1 MLTLYPHK
9 DNLIILYCIVM
20 DTLKNFNNSQHAVE
34 SNWLNI
40 AESQYM
46 AVNHK
51 TYAHLYLYPGVSAL
65 KFKGEGWVRI

>member
-1 MLTLYPHK
+1 
-9 DNLIILYCIVM
+9 M
-20 DTLKNFNNSQHAVE
+20 DTLKKFNNNQHAFE

-51 TYAHLYLYPGVSAL
+51 TYAHLYLYRGVPAL